1 MININQFISQ
11 YVTERPYSM
20 FIPDIKKNEETLTK
34 EIEGKKVCVIG
45 DAGTKLRNVSCWMT
59 TVAMFN
65 CLFVLTSRAVYDN
78 V

>member
-20 FIPDIKKNEETLTK
+20 FIPDIEKNEETLTK

-45 DAGTKLRNVSCWMT
+45 GAGTKLRNVSCWMT